1 MKFDPRLGE
10 EIENRRR
17 AVQKLR
23 EWVRSEPWTH
33 RLTLNFN
40 ARRGISDTTAEKRFH
55 SFMAELDRYLFGPNY
70 YSRRT
75 EAVGFQ
81 ENISTNRHIHTM
93 MKVPHSKTKKANDV
107 VMMSIWRS
115 VQPGGTAYL
124 ESARDPG
131 AADYC
136 TKQLWMPGNYDRVL
150 FNETSEEDCAPRQ
163 RVRLPTRALFR

>member
-1 MKFDPRLGE
+1 MRFDPRLGQ
-10 EIENRRR
+10 EIENRRL

-40 ARRGISDTTAEKRFH
+40 AGRSISDVTAEKRFH
-55 SFMAELDRYLFGPNY
+55 FFLADLDRYFFGPNY

-81 ENISTNRHIHTM
+81 ENISTNRHIHVM
-93 MKVPHSKTKKANDV
+93 MKVLHSKMKKANDAA
-107 VMMSIWRS
+107 MQSIWRS
-115 VQPGGTAYL
+115 VQPGGTAYP
-124 ESARDPG
+124 ERVRDSG

-150 FNETSEEDCAPRQ
+150 FSEASEEEYAPKS
-163 RVRLPTRALFR
+163 RVPLPNKRLLD